1 MKEVKK
7 VMRPQ
12 AVIFDMDGTLADSLH
27 AIAAS
32 LNHALEAFGFSPK
45 ELTWVKYHV
54 GYGAGEL
61 LKAALGDGVDRAT
74 LERVGKLFR
83 EHYQASF
90 LESSPPMVGSREVLS
105 FVWSKTGGKV
115 AVASNKY
122 ASLSQRWL
130 DHWQLSQWVA
140 FVIGPDT
147 AQTRKPDGAFLRL
160 ALQKLAV
167 NPEDALYVGDM
178 EVDVDAGKAADVP
191 VVGLAGPSRSPGEL
205 WAAGATFVIEDLRQL
220 IDLLREEG
228 WGWEE

>member
-1 MKEVKK
+1 MEK
-7 VMRPQ
+7 VIRPQ
-12 AVIFDMDGTLADSLH
+12 AVIFDIDGTLADSFQ
-27 AIAAS
+27 AIMES

-45 ELTWVKYHV
+45 ELAWVKYHV

-61 LKAALGDGVDRAT
+61 LRAALGGGADRDTLEQVGKRFGEHYRAT
-74 LERVGKLFR
+74 
-83 EHYQASF
+83 F
-90 LESSPPMVGSREVLS
+90 LASSPPMLGARDVLS
-105 FVWSKTGGKV
+105 YVWSKTGGKV

-122 ASLSQRWL
+122 ASLSQQWL
-130 DHWQLSQWVA
+130 QHWELSQWVA
-140 FVIGPDT
+140 CIIGPDN
-147 AQTRKPDGAFLRL
+147 AQTRKPDGAFLAV

-178 EVDVDAGKAADVP
+178 EVDVEAGKAADVP

-220 IDLLREEG
+220 PELLREEG